1 VIKLIVGLGNP
12 GQKYAKNR
20 HNAGF
25 LLLDKLIKIESG
37 EFSLQ
42 SRFLGDLAEVI
53 TSANK
58 LYLLKPNTFMN
69 RSGQSV
75 SLVMKY
81 FKILPEEVL
90 VVHDE
95 LDFSVGMMKLKF
107 SGGHGGHN
115 GLRDIISAMGTKDFV
130 RLRLG
135 IDRPRESEMVAD
147 YVLSDFS
154 KLEAQ
159 KIDDMLAEII
169 KKVLALCTEGY
180 QGVMRDINSRKSY

>member
-12 GQKYAKNR
+12 GQKYSKTR

-25 LLLDKLIKIESG
+25 LLLDDLVKMEGG

-42 SRFLGDLAEVI
+42 SRFLGNVAELAS
-53 TSANK
+53 SARK
-58 LYLLKPNTFMN
+58 VYLLKPNTFMN
-69 RSGQSV
+69 RSGQPV

-81 FKILPEEVL
+81 FKILPEEIL

-115 GLRDIISAMGTKDFV
+115 GLRDIISAIGTKDFA

-135 IDRPRESEMVAD
+135 IGRPNQSKDVAN

-154 KLEAQ
+154 KNDMHE
-159 KIDDMLAEII
+159 ID
-169 KKVLALCTEGY
+169 VLASDFTSSFSKLCSEGY
-180 QGVMRDINSRKSY
+180 HSLMNEINSK

>member
-1 VIKLIVGLGNP
+1 MIRLIVGLGNP
-12 GQKYAKNR
+12 GQKYAKTR

-25 LLLDKLIKIESG
+25 LLLDELIKAEGG

-42 SRFLGDLAEVI
+42 SRFLGSLAELV
-53 TSANK
+53 TSSGK
-58 LYLLKPNTFMN
+58 VYFLKPNTFMN

-75 SLVMKY
+75 SSVMKY
-81 FKILPEEVL
+81 YKILPEEIL

-95 LDFSVGMMKLKF
+95 LDFLVGDMKLKF

-115 GLRDIISAMGTKDFV
+115 GLRDIISAISTKDFV

-135 IDRPRESEMVAD
+135 IGRPKESSKVAD

-154 KLEAQ
+154 KLDAQ
-159 KIDDMLAEII
+159 KIDDMFMRFMQ
-169 KKVLALCTEGY
+169 KFPQLCSEGY
-180 QGVMRDINSRKSY
+180 QSAMNEINSSK